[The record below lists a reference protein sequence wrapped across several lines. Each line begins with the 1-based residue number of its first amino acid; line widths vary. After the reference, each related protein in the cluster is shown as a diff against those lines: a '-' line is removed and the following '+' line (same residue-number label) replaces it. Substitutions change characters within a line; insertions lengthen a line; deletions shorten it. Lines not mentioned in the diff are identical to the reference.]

1 MDARIRVGGIII
13 MVRMENIKSKENTI
27 SMDCYMEGHRDQ
39 HFYLEL
45 DNQTFDIITNTLDE
59 INSYVAHARRC
70 IKRYVAEGKQLPE
83 RTTAMW
89 Y

>member
-1 MDARIRVGGIII
+1 

-45 DNQTFDIITNTLDE
+45 DNQTFDIYSSVI
-59 INSYVAHARRC
+59 
-70 IKRYVAEGKQLPE
+70 
-83 RTTAMW
+83 
-89 Y
+89 